1 MDPARIQELLEPFLS
16 AQPWCFRPTAGR
28 EESSV
33 ASSAILS
40 PRQLQNILTYID
52 LLIRWNSSMNL
63 TAVRRP
69 EEIIT
74 RHFGESLFT
83 ARHIFPLASEDC
95 RLIDVGSGAG
105 FPGLPIKIWAP
116 QIHLALIESNQ
127 KKATFLREAVRTLTL
142 TNVDVFGARAENFP
156 STAEVVTLRAVEH
169 FAQILPVAA
178 RLVAPKGCLALLIGG
193 SQVDQ
198 ARDLI
203 PTLAWGSPIQTPL
216 AANTVLLLGRRDP
229 S

>member
-1 MDPARIQELLEPFLS
+1 MDPVRIQELLEPFLS
-16 AQPWCFRPTAGR
+16 PQPLSFRRTEGR
-28 EESSV
+28 EESAAVST
-33 ASSAILS
+33 ATLS
-40 PRQLQNILTYID
+40 PLQLQNILTYID
-52 LLIRWNSSMNL
+52 LLLRWNSSMNL

-69 EEIIT
+69 EQIIT
-74 RHFGESLFT
+74 RHFGESLFA

-116 QIHLALIESNQ
+116 HIRLALIESSQ

-142 TNVDVFGARAENFP
+142 TNVDVVCARAENFP

-169 FAQILPVAA
+169 FGQILPVAA
-178 RLVAPKGCLALLIGG
+178 RLVAPKGRLAILIGS

-203 PTLAWGSPIQTPL
+203 PTLVWETPIQTPL
-216 AANTVLLLGRRDP
+216 AASTVLLIGRRDA